1 MNKDCFSGVEKEG
14 EIMTEVDV
22 MEEIVHK
29 VAKFLDAGD
38 VYKPAGACREYSGVA
53 LSFIAKFS

>member
-29 VAKFLDAGD
+29 VAKFLDSGD
-38 VYKPAGACREYSGVA
+38 IYKRAGACRE
-53 LSFIAKFS
+53 F